1 MFELHHRGAAV
12 PTPPVPIATP
22 ATTPATSER
31 PLHVLVLGGYGAVGR
46 HAVAEL
52 RALGH
57 RPRAAGRDATRAD
70 LVLDLTDA
78 TAVARAAAEAD
89 VVVNA
94 AGAEDPGLAATVTRA
109 GAAFVDVGATG
120 TYLDRV
126 EHLAVEAPVV
136 LSVGIAPG
144 LTNLL
149 VHAVARRD
157 QDLDRGA
164 DAGGPLDVAVLLGAG
179 EAHGAA
185 ATAWS
190 LGLLGRRYP
199 DTAAPGRSVR
209 SYTRGTV
216 FDLPGGRRRL
226 YRADFSDQHTLTRE
240 LGRPVRTSFGT
251 DTRFA
256 TVALAALTWVPPL
269 GRLAGRLHLPGSED
283 WVLQVRDAAGP
294 RVTVTG
300 SGQSHATGVLA
311 ARAAV
316 LAATAPSGVHH
327 LPALTTLETLDLPFA
342 TTWHDGPAA
351 STTPVRPSAHA
362 VR

>member
-1 MFELHHRGAAV
+1 MPDRTDQPE
-12 PTPPVPIATP
+12 PIAAP
-22 ATTPATSER
+22 AAPTAAPGPEDAPDR
-31 PLHVLVLGGYGAVGR
+31 PLRVLVLGGYGAVGR
-46 HAVAEL
+46 RTVAEL
-52 RALGH
+52 LAQGH
-57 RPRAAGRDATRAD
+57 HPRTAGRDAARAD
-70 LVLDLTDA
+70 VPLDLTDA
-78 TAVARAAAEAD
+78 SAVARAAAGSD

-94 AGAEDPGLAATVTRA
+94 AGAEDPTLATTVTAA

-120 TYLDRV
+120 SYLDRV
-126 EHLAVEAPVV
+126 ERSTVSGPVL

-149 VHAVARRD
+149 VHAVAERDRRT
-157 QDLDRGA
+157 
-164 DAGGPLDVAVLLGAG
+164 AGVDSPLDIAVVLGAG

-199 DTAAPGRSVR
+199 DTAAPGRSLR
-209 SYTRGTV
+209 NYTRGAV
-216 FDLPGGRRRL
+216 FDLPQGRRRL

-256 TVALAALTWVPPL
+256 TIALALLTWAPPI
-269 GRLAGRLHLPGSED
+269 GRVAGRLHLPGSED
-283 WVLQVRDAAGP
+283 WVLQVRDATGP

-316 LAATAPSGVHH
+316 LAAAAPSGVHH
-327 LPALTTLETLDLPFA
+327 LPALTTLAALDLPFA
-342 TTWHDGPAA
+342 VTWHDEAPVAPAPHGA
-351 STTPVRPSAHA
+351 GTAGTARTVR
-362 VR
+362 

>member
-1 MFELHHRGAAV
+1 MPDQPVQPDPAADPPRTAATAPGAPGA
-12 PTPPVPIATP
+12 P
-22 ATTPATSER
+22 EH
-31 PLHVLVLGGYGAVGR
+31 PLRVLVLGGYGAVGR

-52 RALGH
+52 RTLGH
-57 RPRAAGRDATRAD
+57 HPRTAGRDAARAD
-70 LVLDLTDA
+70 VPLDLTDRA
-78 TAVARAAAEAD
+78 AVTRAAAGAD

-94 AGAEDPGLAATVTRA
+94 AGTEDPDLAVAVTAA
-109 GAAFVDVGATG
+109 GAAFVDVSATG
-120 TYLDRV
+120 PYLDRI
-126 EHLAVEAPVV
+126 ERAAVTGPVV

-149 VHAVARRD
+149 VHAVAAR
-157 QDLDRGA
+157 DRGTGT
-164 DAGGPLDVAVLLGAG
+164 DGPLDVAVVLGAG

-209 SYTRGTV
+209 NYTRGTV
-216 FDLPGGRRRL
+216 FDLPHGRRRL

-269 GRLAGRLHLPGSED
+269 GRLAGRLHLPGSAD
-283 WVLQVRDAAGP
+283 WVLQVRDPAGP
-294 RVTVTG
+294 RVTATG
-300 SGQSHATGVLA
+300 TGQSHATGVLA

-316 LAATAPSGVHH
+316 LAASAPSGVHH
-327 LPALTTLETLDLPFA
+327 LPTLVTLEALDLPFA
-342 TTWHDGPAA
+342 VTWHDGRAGGSPTSKPGPAG
-351 STTPVRPSAHA
+351 A

>member
-1 MFELHHRGAAV
+1 MPDHDHQPGPTV
-12 PTPPVPIATP
+12 PPTPD
-22 ATTPATSER
+22 R
-31 PLHVLVLGGYGAVGR
+31 RLRVLVLGGYGAVGR
-46 HAVAEL
+46 RTVDEL
-52 RALGH
+52 RARGH
-57 RPRAAGRDATRAD
+57 EPRTSGRDAARAD
-70 LVLDLTDA
+70 VPLDLRDPVT
-78 TAVARAAAEAD
+78 VARAAAEVD

-94 AGAEDPGLAATVTRA
+94 AGAEDPALATIVTAA

-120 TYLDRV
+120 SYLDRV
-126 EHLAVEAPVV
+126 ERAAVSGPVV

-149 VHAVARRD
+149 AHAVAERDRR
-157 QDLDRGA
+157 RGA
-164 DAGGPLDVAVLLGAG
+164 DVGGPLDVAVVLGAG
-179 EAHGAA
+179 EVHGAA

-199 DTAAPGRSVR
+199 DTATPGRSVR
-209 SYTRGTV
+209 NYTGGAV
-216 FDLPGGRRRL
+216 FDLPRGRRRL

-240 LGRPVRTSFGT
+240 LSRPVRTFFGT

-256 TVALAALTWVPPL
+256 TAALALLTWAPPL
-269 GRLAGRLHLPGSED
+269 GRVAGRVHLPGSED
-283 WVLQVRDAAGP
+283 WVLQVRDATGP

-316 LAATAPSGVHH
+316 LAASAPGGVHH
-327 LPALTTLETLDLPFA
+327 LPALTALDGLDLPFA
-342 TTWHDGPAA
+342 VTWHDA
-351 STTPVRPSAHA
+351 PSATPTAPGGGTSSTARA